1 MRIAFVCVTLAA
13 CSSPGTTAK
22 PASPPVAS
30 PPQAAV
36 AGPPVAKATP
46 EAPTVVAP
54 AAPQTPPPPKV
65 VLQLGDSFVGGYNG
79 LAKALAPRFEAM
91 GAHFVR
97 DWQDSV
103 GIATYDHERR
113 IENLLAKHKPDLV
126 IVTLGANDVSVPFP
140 AVLAKNVQSI
150 ARKVSS
156 GGRACYWLAPPLW
169 KMDTGIVEVILQNA
183 APCKVFDG
191 SHLKL
196 ARGGDGI
203 HPNDTGGETWAEA
216 FFAFYN
222 NAPGA
227 PVESQGVAAA
237 DGKRSNLATP

>member
-13 CSSPGTTAK
+13 CSSPGNTAK

-150 ARKVSS
+150 ARKASS

-169 KMDTGIVEVILQNA
+169 KKDTGIVEVIRQNA

-191 SHLKL
+191 SRLKL

-222 NAPGA
+222 NAAGA
-227 PVESQGVAAA
+227 PAEPQGVAAA
-237 DGKRSNLATP
+237 DGKSSNLATP